1 VTRQQLGKG
10 RYKKLTSKKL
20 IFRGKVMK
28 APFDGERAFHRF
40 FCGLVHFKVE
50 FLNFLIQEKLKKK
63 SKGILTRRKERKVTK
78 KVLL

>member
-1 VTRQQLGKG
+1 
-10 RYKKLTSKKL
+10 
-20 IFRGKVMK
+20 MK